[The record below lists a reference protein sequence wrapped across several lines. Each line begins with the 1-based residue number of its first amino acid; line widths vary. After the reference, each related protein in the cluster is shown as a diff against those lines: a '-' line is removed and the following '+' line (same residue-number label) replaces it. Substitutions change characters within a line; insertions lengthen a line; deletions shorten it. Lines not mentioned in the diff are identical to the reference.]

1 MPKVDRNAEKLDE
14 SRKQRVRDNMGL
26 VATHLSRNVRGLSGR
41 GRPEA
46 WDELFQEGC
55 LGLIR
60 AAKEFDERRG
70 IPFAAFALPRIHRAV
85 SKALHGKGAVIDP
98 LRKRGRFAGAQDRH
112 NPFSRTESLSALRTE
127 RMSLK
132 SRRPPDAGAH
142 PGDEAGDTVGARLR
156 RKHDRAVQAAAT
168 AIGASAPALGDRRKI
183 IRLITR
189 DRLLVPDE
197 ASRSSLRAIADKT
210 KSSFGRVVD
219 CERRLVAAVRTELE
233 NDPEFVRL
241 RRLAGTSVAGA
252 ELLVDQDV
260 DRELAHAAA
269 DTFVARFREAS
280 RKDRARMIA
289 ELLDVHGGDLVPW
302 IRGRFSTMPDEKR
315 ELIVRRTLRV
325 PAETPRVTVDKGP
338 ACSTGTENS

>member
-1 MPKVDRNAEKLDE
+1 MVAM
-14 SRKQRVRDNMGL
+14 RKTGEPLRFNYDWDNL
-26 VATHLSRNVRGLSGR
+26 GR
-41 GRPEA
+41 SRPEA

-60 AAKEFDERRG
+60 AAREFDERRG

-85 SKALHGKGAVIDP
+85 SRALHGKGAVIGP
-98 LRKRGRFAGAQDRH
+98 LRKRGRFASAKDRH
-112 NPFSRTESLSALRTE
+112 NPFSETSSLGTQQSE
-127 RMSLK
+127 RLSLK
-132 SRRPPDAGAH
+132 AWKSVD
-142 PGDEAGDTVGARLR
+142 PGEASGDTVGARLR
-156 RKHDRAVQAAAT
+156 RKYDRAVQAAAT
-168 AIGASAPALGDRRKI
+168 AIGASAPALGDRRRL

-233 NDPEFVRL
+233 ADPEFVRL
-241 RRLAGTSVAGA
+241 RKLAGTNLAGA
-252 ELLVDQDV
+252 ELVVDQDV

-302 IRGRFSTMPDEKR
+302 IRDRFSIMPDEKR
-315 ELIVRRTLRV
+315 EIVVRRTLRAAAV
-325 PAETPRVTVDKGP
+325 PSSVTEDKGS
-338 ACSTGTENS
+338 ACSTGTEDS